1 MNLFALIFSLIFL
14 VCAGLAVLVGIL
26 FGRKYK
32 WELSLTRI
40 VTVLV
45 SAILAALLASL
56 ISNLAIGK
64 LATSIAEGGTLGEI
78 GDMLAE
84 LPTGLTALSAFASM
98 IVAPIIF
105 IPLFIGLKIGLNAIA
120 KIVLKAILNALE
132 KKGKA
137 GKIKKEKKAV
147 IRKGIK
153 KSNAAFAVHHA
164 NPLGAALGAV
174 CSVLVL
180 CAFLV
185 PLTGTL
191 ELVGGI
197 VPVAL
202 NMAEETDETGTLA
215 TLSDIVDG
223 SANNAGT
230 FTVKLVGGKALY
242 GLMTTA
248 TVDGETANLNKENA
262 LFASFANSMIA
273 MGSTDE
279 DPAKVGEAIRDVSP
293 AFSKS
298 VISRIL
304 VTEICSAAGD
314 DWREGRTYYG
324 IKRPSLGK
332 DFKTLN
338 DATIEVLATS
348 DKENIKTDVK
358 AFTEAIAVVVEDGL
372 ASNLSGNAMVILSK
386 EETTS
391 KLFRAFLEEERHVPL
406 VDGVAD
412 FGVGMFM
419 DSVQAPR
426 VRAQLYADFVEDFSA
441 VRGTDH
447 DELAIAY
454 AAVFDTYGIR
464 VSDEELNRAA
474 SAATVGANM
483 TAWLSA
489 NIVADADEFVSKTEI
504 VSKDMITDGI
514 ATVTDKEHEAD
525 ALAHAFAVTYQMT
538 ADIKGDTFVAK
549 NMLAS
554 MGPALDS
561 FAQTETVGEE
571 KTGLMLAAI
580 LQSELVHDQ
589 IGFTVLEATDSA
601 RSIKENS
608 GSNSYASVMTSL
620 SGVIEMLEA
629 ASDKTKNTKEAVD
642 NMLAN
647 LTPEAATVMETM
659 ATPSVMKNYGVPE
672 RSAASS
678 AQMISTTFGN
688 LKNVPASEYANESG
702 AVADMMNVMMSITEN
717 TDNTTPTFGGADSA
731 TQITEEEYVN
741 NIMGSTAMSKTVV
754 ETVYGEGSSPTTD
767 PLNSQKKLSDTEKT
781 NLVSSLN
788 DKWLASEKDEA
799 TKKEIISIAAMM
811 NLEVEVTDTAV
822 VAVEPA
828 PEEPVEDV
836 EE

>member
-1 MNLFALIFSLIFL
+1 MNLFALIFSLPFL

-40 VTVLV
+40 IVVLV
-45 SAILAALLASL
+45 SAVLAALLAAL
-56 ISNLAIGK
+56 ISNLVIGK
-64 LATSIAEGGTLGEI
+64 AVTSLVEGGSLGEI

-84 LPTGLTALSAFASM
+84 LPTGLTAISKLAAM
-98 IVAPIIF
+98 VVAPIIF
-105 IPLFIGLKIGLNAIA
+105 IPLFIVLR
-120 KIVLKAILNALE
+120 IVLNIVGKVVLKVILNAFE
-132 KKGKA
+132 KKGKTER
-137 GKIKKEKKAV
+137 IKKEKKAV
-147 IRKGIK
+147 ERKGIK
-153 KSNAAFAVHHA
+153 KSNSVFAVHHA
-164 NPLGAALGAV
+164 NLLGATLGAV

-180 CAFLV
+180 CTFLV
-185 PLTGTL
+185 PLTGAL
-191 ELVGGI
+191 ELVDGV

-202 NMAEETDETGTLA
+202 NMAEDADETGVVA
-215 TLSDIVDG
+215 TISDIVDG

-230 FTVKLVGGKALY
+230 LTVKLVGGKALY

-248 TVDGETANLNKENA
+248 TVDGEMANLNKESA
-262 LFASFANSMIA
+262 LFASLANSTVA
-273 MGSTDE
+273 LVNANEEPDK
-279 DPAKVGEAIRDVSP
+279 AGEAIRDISP

-304 VTEICSAAGD
+304 VTEICSAAGE
-314 DWREGRTYYG
+314 DWSEGRAYYG
-324 IKRPSLGK
+324 LKRPSLGK
-332 DFKTLN
+332 DFKSLN
-338 DATIEVLATS
+338 DATIQVLSTS

-372 ASNLSGNAMVILSK
+372 TSDLSGNAMAILSDEK
-386 EETTS
+386 TTS
-391 KLFRAFLEEERHVPL
+391 KLFRIFLEDERHVPF

-412 FGVGMFM
+412 FGVGMLM
-419 DSVQAPR
+419 DSVQAPQ
-426 VRAQLYADFVEDFSA
+426 VRAQLYADFVQDFSA
-441 VRGTDH
+441 IRGTDH
-447 DELAIAY
+447 DALVIAY
-454 AAVFDTYGIR
+454 ADVFDTYGIR
-464 VSDEELNRAA
+464 VSEDELNRAA
-474 SAATVGANM
+474 SAATVDANM
-483 TAWLSA
+483 TSWLKT
-489 NIVADADEFVSKTEI
+489 NIVADVDDFVSKTEI
-504 VSKDMITDGI
+504 VSKDMIIEGVPTI
-514 ATVTDKEHEAD
+514 TDKEHEAD
-525 ALAHAFAVTYQMT
+525 ALAHAFAVTYQMV

-549 NMLAS
+549 NMLTA

-601 RSIKENS
+601 KSIKENS

-629 ASDKTKNTKEAVD
+629 ASDKNKNTKEAVD
-642 NMLAN
+642 KMLAN

-659 ATPSVMKNYGVPE
+659 ATPNVMKNYGVPE

-717 TDNTTPTFGGADSA
+717 TDNNTPTFGGAESA
-731 TQITEEEYVN
+731 TQITEDEYVN
-741 NIMGSTAMSKTVV
+741 NIMDSTAMSNTVV
-754 ETVYGEGSSPTTD
+754 ETVYGEGSSPKVD
-767 PLNSQKKLSDTEKT
+767 PLNSQKNLSDIEKAK
-781 NLVSSLN
+781 LVKSLN
-788 DKWLASEKDEA
+788 DKWQASEKDGA

-811 NLEVEVTDTAV
+811 NIKVEVTDDAV
-822 VAVEPA
+822 VAVENG
-828 PEEPVEDV
+828 ELE
-836 EE
+836 

>member
-1 MNLFALIFSLIFL
+1 MNLFALLFSLVFL
-14 VCAGLAVLVGIL
+14 IGAGLAVLVGIL

-40 VTVLV
+40 VVVLV
-45 SAILAALLASL
+45 SAVLAALLAAL
-56 ISNLAIGK
+56 ISNLAVGK
-64 LATSIAEGGTLGEI
+64 LAETVVTGELGE
-78 GDMLAE
+78 MLNE
-84 LPTGLTALSAFASM
+84 LPTGMAAINALGAM
-98 IVAPIIF
+98 IVAPVIF
-105 IPLFIGLKIGLNAIA
+105 IPLFIGLKIGLNAVG
-120 KIVLKAILNALE
+120 KIVLKAILDMLE
-132 KKGKA
+132 KKGKL
-137 GKIKKEKKAV
+137 GKSNKARKAV
-147 IRKGIK
+147 ARKGINK
-153 KSNAAFAVHHA
+153 RNMRFAVHHA
-164 NPLGAALGAV
+164 NPVGAALGAV

-180 CAFLV
+180 CFCLI
-185 PLTGTL
+185 PITGLL
-191 ELVGGI
+191 ELAGGV

-202 NMAEETDETGTLA
+202 NMAEETDETGVVA

-230 FTVKLVGGKALY
+230 FTVKILGGKALY
-242 GLMTTA
+242 GLMTTT
-248 TVDGETANLNKENA
+248 TVDGETANLNKESNLIAAIANA
-262 LFASFANSMIA
+262 IVA
-273 MGSTDE
+273 MSSTDE
-279 DPAKVGEAIRDVSP
+279 DTAKLGDAIRDVSP

-304 VTEICSAAGD
+304 VTELCSAAGD
-314 DWREGRTYYG
+314 DWKAGREYYG

-338 DATIEVLATS
+338 DAAIEVLSTS
-348 DKENIKTDVK
+348 DKENIKTDIR
-358 AFTEAIAVVVEDGL
+358 AITEAMAAVVEDGL
-372 ASNLSGNAMVILSK
+372 ASNLSTNATGILSK

-391 KLFRAFLEEERHVPL
+391 KIFRAFLQEERHVPL

-412 FGVGMFM
+412 FGVGMLM

-426 VRAQLYADFVEDFSA
+426 VRAQLYAGFLEDFSA
-441 VRGTDH
+441 VRGADH
-447 DELAIAY
+447 DELVIAY

-464 VSDEELNRAA
+464 VSEQDLNRAA
-474 SAATVGANM
+474 SAATVGSNM
-483 TAWLSA
+483 DAWLTN
-489 NIVADADEFVSKTEI
+489 NIVADLDDFVNKTEI
-504 VSKDMITDGI
+504 VSKDMVTDGV

-561 FAQTETVGEE
+561 FAKTETVGEE

-629 ASDKTKNTKEAVD
+629 ASDKTKNTKAAVD

-678 AQMISTTFGN
+678 AQMISTTFSN
-688 LKNVPASEYANESG
+688 LKNVPSSEYSKESG

-717 TDNTTPTFGGADSA
+717 TDNTTPTFGGEDSA

-741 NIMGSTAMSKTVV
+741 NIMGSTAMSQTVV
-754 ETVYGEGSSPTTD
+754 ETVYGDSALPKND
-767 PLNSQKKLSDTEKT
+767 PLNSQKNLSDSEKE
-781 NLVSSLN
+781 NLIASLN
-788 DKWLASEKDEA
+788 SKWQESEKDDA

-811 NLEVEVTDTAV
+811 NLKVQIQNDTVVEVEPV
-822 VAVEPA
+822 VIPEPEVA
-828 PEEPVEDV
+828 E
-836 EE
+836 